1 MNILLSLFLSI
12 LLHLCT
18 LFFNNNSN
26 DNHIQIFLDR
36 GTTVSFKFTKSESP
50 VSKNK
55 KEGSGIENSQSSE
68 SELIG
73 VKSKDVSDFKNSIQY
88 PADALQQG
96 LESNC
101 EWKVLVGL
109 NGSAEKIELV
119 RPCKYKIFEA
129 EFMKVVKN
137 WKFKSPESTWLD
149 IPIIFRIEMENE

>member
-12 LLHLCT
+12 LLHLCI
-18 LFFNNNSN
+18 LFFNNNPN
-26 DNHIQIFLDR
+26 DTPIQIYLDR
-36 GTTVSFKFTKSESP
+36 GTTVSFRLPKSESQIATN
-50 VSKNK
+50 KNESVG
-55 KEGSGIENSQSSE
+55 KENTQSSE

-88 PADALQQG
+88 PPDALQQG

-129 EFMKVVKN
+129 EFMKVVKH
-137 WKFKSPESTWLD
+137 WKFKSPENTWLD
-149 IPIIFRIEMENE
+149 IPILFRIEMENE

>member
-1 MNILLSLFLSI
+1 MNIILSLFLSI
-12 LLHLCT
+12 FLHIFI
-18 LFFNNNSN
+18 LFFNNNPN
-26 DNHIQIFLDR
+26 DNNIQIYLDR
-36 GTTVSFKFTKSESP
+36 GTTVSFRFPKSESQ
-50 VSKNK
+50 VAKNK
-55 KEGSGIENSQSSE
+55 IEGSGIENSQSSE

-96 LESNC
+96 LESIC

-137 WKFKSPESTWLD
+137 WKFKSPENTWLD